1 MVAEIKIS
9 GIDAISNNLKKKLEM
24 TVAEV
29 GNLTLDTVQNKHGRI
44 TPVKTGF
51 TRDQWTLNYKKRDF
65 EVANRVPWIGKLEA
79 GASRQAPKGIIGPT
93 LTQVKG
99 KLK

>member
-1 MVAEIKIS
+1 MASITFTGGDLIS
-9 GIDAISNNLKKKLEM
+9 RKLQKNLEM
-24 TVAEV
+24 TIVDVA
-29 GNLTLDTVQNKHGRI
+29 NLTKDTAVKN

-51 TRDQWTLNYKKRDF
+51 TRKQWTKNYTRRDF
-65 EVANRVPWIGKLEA
+65 EVANRVPWIEKLEA

-99 KLK
+99 KIK

>member
-1 MVAEIKIS
+1 MASITFTGGDVINRKLQK
-9 GIDAISNNLKKKLEM
+9 NLEM
-24 TVAEV
+24 TIVDVA
-29 GNLTLDTVQNKHGRI
+29 NLTKDTAVKN

-51 TRDQWTLNYKKRDF
+51 TRKQWTKNYTRRDF
-65 EVANRVPWIGKLEA
+65 EVANRVPWIEKLEA

-99 KLK
+99 KIK